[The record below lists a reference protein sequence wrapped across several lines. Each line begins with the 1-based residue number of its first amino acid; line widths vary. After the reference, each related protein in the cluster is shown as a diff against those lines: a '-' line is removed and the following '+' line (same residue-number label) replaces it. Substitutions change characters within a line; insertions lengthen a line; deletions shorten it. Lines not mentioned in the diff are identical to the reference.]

1 MDDGGEIE
9 RVIDDRNSPKPDVV
23 SQPRLHRVIGN
34 IAEGVVEEMRED
46 VDEHHKAGDEPHLA
60 YADAAQPCRK
70 RSVHARADVTD
81 SRGLG
86 CHAGP
91 SLSDD

>member
-1 MDDGGEIE
+1 MSLTIGI
-9 RVIDDRNSPKPDVV
+9 RQNQTWYRSHV
-23 SQPRLHRVIGN
+23 SIASGN

-86 CHAGP
+86 CHAWTVTKR
-91 SLSDD
+91 

>member
-1 MDDGGEIE
+1 
-9 RVIDDRNSPKPDVV
+9 
-23 SQPRLHRVIGN
+23 
-34 IAEGVVEEMRED
+34 
-46 VDEHHKAGDEPHLA
+46 
-60 YADAAQPCRK
+60 
-70 RSVHARADVTD
+70 VHARADVTD

>member
-1 MDDGGEIE
+1 
-9 RVIDDRNSPKPDVV
+9 
-23 SQPRLHRVIGN
+23 
-34 IAEGVVEEMRED
+34 
-46 VDEHHKAGDEPHLA
+46 LA